1 VDPGRARRGARGGAA
16 PARRRAGG
24 GGADLGRARQAAAHH
39 GGAPDVGAAGRGAGA
54 SQLAAFGIA
63 IAGETAAQS
72 AGALQRL
79 DYERLLAQA
88 EQARQAAEG
97 RLAQLQQAQDEDDR
111 ARSPRRGKW

>member
-24 GGADLGRARQAAAHH
+24 
-39 GGAPDVGAAGRGAGA
+39 
-54 SQLAAFGIA
+54 
-63 IAGETAAQS
+63 TAAQS